1 MSDIYNFTSEYEK
14 KYEKL
19 SEAEKNIIHTTSL
32 DIEDIEYYESFLN
45 RKLTERELTI
55 AGLLRN
61 NGCILQADDF
71 KIDYNLSK

>member
-1 MSDIYNFTSEYEK
+1 MSDIYNFKNEYEK

-19 SEAEKNIIHTTSL
+19 SEAEKNITHTTSL
-32 DIEDIEYYESFLN
+32 DIEDIEHYESFLN

-61 NGCILQADDF
+61 NGCVLQADDF
-71 KIDYNLSK
+71 KIN